1 VEVNNLNKTINA
13 ACVARAAAAARH
25 ACHLQVE
32 DK

>member
-1 VEVNNLNKTINA
+1 MEVNDFNKPINA

-32 DK
+32 DE